1 MSQTPSNN
9 FWLLLEM
16 LARRRL
22 FIIVLVIVATL
33 LSIAVALV
41 LPKWYQASAL
51 LLPPKDLAL
60 PVPGL
65 TRMSEVVSITKG
77 ADLPVMVTPS
87 DVYVR
92 ILKSRT
98 IAERIIEK
106 FDLKTRFTA
115 DYFKQ
120 AYEVLMSRSDFKA
133 TDEGLLLISF
143 EDKDPTVAADIVNA
157 FVEELDRINRE
168 IALERVRQNR
178 SFLEE
183 RLAQVKQELASA
195 RKEFEDFQLEN
206 RAVDFDEQT
215 RLAVGQAVK
224 LKITLAELDI
234 ELKMRERNLAEDNTE
249 LVELRRRRHLVSEQ
263 LNQLEESNLD
273 SSFFSLPVASIPTLR
288 GQYEVLYSRVRVGE
302 SLYRILLEQLEQA
315 KIQENEKIPTISVLD
330 RAKPPDTKSKPKR
343 LLIVGGTFGLSVL
356 FAVFMAAFLEY
367 LVRLKQSSP
376 EDYARVLFITEA
388 FFGWLP
394 GVKKAN
400 RT

>member
-1 MSQTPSNN
+1 
-9 FWLLLEM
+9 M

-22 FIIVLVIVATL
+22 FIIVFVMVATL
-33 LSIAVALV
+33 LSVAVALV

-51 LLPPKDLAL
+51 LLPPKDLSL

-65 TRMSEVVSITKG
+65 ARLSDVVSITKG

-87 DVYVR
+87 DVYAR
-92 ILKSRT
+92 ILESRT
-98 IAERIIEK
+98 IAERIIER
-106 FDLKTRFTA
+106 FDLKTRFAA

-120 AYEVLMSRSDFKA
+120 AYDVLMSQSEFKV

-143 EDKDPTVAADIVNA
+143 EDKDPAVAADVVNA
-157 FVEELDRINRE
+157 FVEELDRVNRE

-178 SFLEE
+178 SFIEE

-195 RKEFEDFQLEN
+195 RKEFENFQLEN

-215 RLAVGQAVK
+215 RLAIGQAVK

-263 LNQLEESNLD
+263 LRQLEVSNPD
-273 SSFFSLPVASIPTLR
+273 SSFFSLPVASIPALR
-288 GQYEVLYSRVRVGE
+288 GQYEVLYSRVTVGE

-315 KIQENEKIPTISVLD
+315 KIQENENIPTISILD

-367 LVRLKQSSP
+367 LARLKQNSP
-376 EDYARVLFITEA
+376 EDYARVLFFTEA

>member
-1 MSQTPSNN
+1 MSQTQSNN

-22 FIIVLVIVATL
+22 FIIVFVIVATL
-33 LSIAVALV
+33 LSVAIALV

-51 LLPPKDLAL
+51 LLPPKDLSL

-65 TRMSEVVSITKG
+65 ARLSEVVSITKG

-98 IAERIIEK
+98 IAERIIER
-106 FDLKTRFTA
+106 FDLNTRFAA

-120 AYEVLMSRSDFKA
+120 TYEVLMSRSEFKV

-143 EDKDPTVAADIVNA
+143 EDKDPGVAADVVNA
-157 FVEELDRINRE
+157 FVEELDRVNRE

-178 SFLEE
+178 SFIEE

-215 RLAVGQAVK
+215 RLAVEQAVK
-224 LKITLAELDI
+224 LKITLTELDI

-249 LVELRRRRHLVSEQ
+249 LVELRRRRRLVSEQ
-263 LNQLEESNLD
+263 LRQLEVSNPD
-273 SSFFSLPVASIPTLR
+273 SSFFSLPVASIPALR

-315 KIQENEKIPTISVLD
+315 KIQENENIPTISILD

-343 LLIVGGTFGLSVL
+343 LLIVSGTFGLSVL

-367 LVRLKQSSP
+367 LARLKQNSP
-376 EDYARVLFITEA
+376 EDYARVLFFTEA

>member
-22 FIIVLVIVATL
+22 FIIVFVIVATL
-33 LSIAVALV
+33 LSVAVALV

-51 LLPPKDLAL
+51 LLPPKDLSL
-60 PVPGL
+60 PIPGL
-65 TRMSEVVSITKG
+65 ARLSEVVSITKG

-98 IAERIIEK
+98 IAERIIER
-106 FDLKTRFTA
+106 FDLNTRFAA

-120 AYEVLMSRSDFKA
+120 TYEVLMSRSEFKV

-143 EDKDPTVAADIVNA
+143 EDKDPTVAADVVNA
-157 FVEELDRINRE
+157 FVEELDRVNRE

-178 SFLEE
+178 NFIEE

-195 RKEFEDFQLEN
+195 RKEFENFQLEN

-215 RLAVGQAVK
+215 RLAVGQAIK

-263 LNQLEESNLD
+263 LRQLEVSNPD
-273 SSFFSLPVASIPTLR
+273 SSFFSLPVASIPALR

-315 KIQENEKIPTISVLD
+315 KIQENENIPTISILD

-343 LLIVGGTFGLSVL
+343 LLIVSGTFGLSVL
-356 FAVFMAAFLEY
+356 FAVFMSAFLEY
-367 LVRLKQSSP
+367 LARLKQNSP
-376 EDYARVLFITEA
+376 EDYARILFFTEA

>member
-1 MSQTPSNN
+1 MSQTQSNN
-9 FWLLLEM
+9 FWMLLEM

-22 FIIVLVIVATL
+22 FIIVFVIVATL
-33 LSIAVALV
+33 LSVAVALV

-51 LLPPKDLAL
+51 LLPPKDLSL

-65 TRMSEVVSITKG
+65 ARLSEVVSITKG

-87 DVYVR
+87 DVYAR

-106 FDLKTRFTA
+106 FDLKTRFAA

-120 AYEVLMSRSDFKA
+120 AYKVLMSRSEFKV

-143 EDKDPTVAADIVNA
+143 EDKDPGVAADVVNA
-157 FVEELDRINRE
+157 FVEELDRVNRE

-178 SFLEE
+178 SFIEE

-195 RKEFEDFQLEN
+195 RKEFEVFQLEN

-215 RLAVGQAVK
+215 RLAVEQAVK
-224 LKITLAELDI
+224 LKITLTELDI
-234 ELKMRERNLAEDNTE
+234 ELKMRERNLAEDNPE
-249 LVELRRRRHLVSEQ
+249 LVELRRRRRLVSEQ
-263 LNQLEESNLD
+263 LRQLEESNPD

-288 GQYEVLYSRVRVGE
+288 GQYEVLYSRVTVGE

-315 KIQENEKIPTISVLD
+315 KIQENEKMPTISILD
-330 RAKPPDTKSKPKR
+330 RAKPPDTKSRPKR

-367 LVRLKQSSP
+367 LARLKQNNP
-376 EDYARVLFITEA
+376 EDYARVLFFAEA

>member
-1 MSQTPSNN
+1 MSQTQSNN

-22 FIIVLVIVATL
+22 FIIAFVIVATL
-33 LSIAVALV
+33 LSVAVALV

-51 LLPPKDLAL
+51 LLPPKDLSL

-65 TRMSEVVSITKG
+65 AQLSEVVSITKG

-87 DVYVR
+87 DVYAR

-106 FDLKTRFTA
+106 FDLKTRFAA

-120 AYEVLMSRSDFKA
+120 AYEVLMSRSEFKV

-143 EDKDPTVAADIVNA
+143 EDKDPGVAADVVNA
-157 FVEELDRINRE
+157 FVEELDRVNRE

-178 SFLEE
+178 SFIEE

-195 RKEFEDFQLEN
+195 RKEFENFQLEN

-215 RLAVGQAVK
+215 RLAVEQAVK
-224 LKITLAELDI
+224 LKITLTELDI
-234 ELKMRERNLAEDNTE
+234 ELKMRERNLAEDNPE
-249 LVELRRRRHLVSEQ
+249 LVELRRRRRLVSEQ
-263 LNQLEESNLD
+263 LRQLEESNPD

-288 GQYEVLYSRVRVGE
+288 GQYEVLYSRVTVGE
-302 SLYRILLEQLEQA
+302 SLYRILLERLEQA
-315 KIQENEKIPTISVLD
+315 KIQENEKMPTISILD

-367 LVRLKQSSP
+367 LARLKQNNP
-376 EDYARVLFITEA
+376 EDYARVLFFTEA

>member
-22 FIIVLVIVATL
+22 FIVVLVIVATL
-33 LSIAVALV
+33 LSVAVALV

-60 PVPGL
+60 PIPGL
-65 TRMSEVVSITKG
+65 ARMSEVVSITKG

-106 FDLKTRFTA
+106 FDLKTRFGA

-120 AYEVLMSRSDFKA
+120 AYEVLMSQSEFKV
-133 TDEGLLLISF
+133 TDEGLLMISF
-143 EDKDPTVAADIVNA
+143 EDKDPAVAADVVNA
-157 FVEELDRINRE
+157 FVEELDRVNRD

-178 SFLEE
+178 SFIEE

-195 RKEFEDFQLEN
+195 RKEFENFQLEN

-263 LNQLEESNLD
+263 LRQLEVSNPD
-273 SSFFSLPVASIPTLR
+273 SSFFSLPVASIPALR

-315 KIQENEKIPTISVLD
+315 KIQENENIPTISILD

-343 LLIVGGTFGLSVL
+343 LLIVSGTFGLSVL

-367 LVRLKQSSP
+367 LARLKQNSP
-376 EDYARVLFITEA
+376 EDYARVLFFTDA